1 MQAYIFLFI
10 KVCLLIF
17 YLLSGQY
24 AYSNYPGENIS
35 TDSLI
40 MIYGYVLDTTSLNG
54 EIKPVRAKLVFERM
68 PYGNEIA
75 IISSKDSTGY
85 YEYYLTN
92 HQSYKLAVTSTDY
105 LRKDK
110 VVVPTELHK
119 NHQLKMD
126 IYLQPQFK
134 ANQVIRLEKLI
145 FEQGK
150 SSITKESNLELNRL
164 VSLLNEYPKMTIQL
178 EGHTD
183 WRGDR
188 DLNQKLSE
196 ERVDEVK
203 NYLVNYGVKSKR
215 IKTKAYGGS
224 QPITRQASVEASE
237 INRRVEVRILK
248 L

>member
-1 MQAYIFLFI
+1 MQAYIFLLI

-24 AYSNYPGENIS
+24 AYSNYPGEDFS
-35 TDSLI
+35 ADSLI
-40 MIYGYVLDTTSLNG
+40 LMYGYVLDTTSLSG
-54 EIKPVRAKLVFERM
+54 EVKPVKAKLVFERM

-92 HQSYKLAVTSTDY
+92 HQNYKLAVTATDY

-110 VVVPTELHK
+110 VVNPVELHS
-119 NHQLKMD
+119 NHQLRLD
-126 IYLQPQFK
+126 LYLQPQLK

-150 SSITKESNLELNRL
+150 SSITEESNLELNRL
-164 VSLLNEYPKMTIQL
+164 VRLLSENPKMTIQL

-188 DLNQKLSE
+188 GLNQKLSE
-196 ERVDEVK
+196 ERVAEVK
-203 NYLVNYGVKSKR
+203 NYLVKYGIKSKR
-215 IKTKAYGGS
+215 IKTKAFGGS
-224 QPITRQASVEASE
+224 QPITRQESVEASE

>member
-1 MQAYIFLFI
+1 MQAYIFLCI

-24 AYSNYPGENIS
+24 AYSFYPGEEINS
-35 TDSLI
+35 DSLI
-40 MIYGYVLDTTSLNG
+40 MMYGYVLDTTSLSG
-54 EIKPVRAKLVFERM
+54 EVKPVKAKLVFERM

-92 HQSYKLAVTSTDY
+92 NERYKLSVTATDY
-105 LRKDK
+105 LRKDR
-110 VVVPTELHK
+110 VIAPGELHK
-119 NHQLKMD
+119 SYPLKMD
-126 IYLQPQFK
+126 IYLQPQLK

-150 SSITKESNLELNRL
+150 SSITEESNAELNRL
-164 VSLLNEYPKMTIQL
+164 VRLLNEYPKMTIQL

-188 DLNQKLSE
+188 SLNQKLSE

-203 NYLVNYGVKSKR
+203 SYLVNYGVKSRR
-215 IKTKAYGGS
+215 IKTKAFGGS